1 MEGGS
6 QAYVPVTSADSCRT
20 REIEGVGT
28 VELVGV
34 GGLLRMVGESFLLL
48 VWRSV
53 GGGFTGKGKLD
64 V

>member
-1 MEGGS
+1 M
-6 QAYVPVTSADSCRT
+6 PVTSADSCRT

-34 GGLLRMVGESFLLL
+34 GGLLRMVGKSFLLL